1 MKLSKRETRLIQVLI
16 VIGSLSLSAYFV
28 VNPTLLKVAE
38 FKEKSTSADATMMDY
53 ETKIE
58 IANSIGN
65 NLEVIKK
72 EAMKEAEFAYDL
84 IHNYR
89 VDQIIQEFT
98 NKNQLSISS
107 LLIENGEDEGTSMSY
122 QEYDQNQR
130 KKLMEE
136 GSYVPKV
143 RTVDVELS
151 VSASRDQ
158 IIQLI
163 DDINQVDKSLYIQ
176 SFSINEDET
185 TTAFIHLVFEQVE
198 QAAFK

>member
-98 NKNQLSISS
+98 NKNHLSISS
-107 LLIENGEDEGTSMSY
+107 LLIESGEDEGTSMSY

>member
-107 LLIENGEDEGTSMSY
+107 LLIESGEDEGTSMSY